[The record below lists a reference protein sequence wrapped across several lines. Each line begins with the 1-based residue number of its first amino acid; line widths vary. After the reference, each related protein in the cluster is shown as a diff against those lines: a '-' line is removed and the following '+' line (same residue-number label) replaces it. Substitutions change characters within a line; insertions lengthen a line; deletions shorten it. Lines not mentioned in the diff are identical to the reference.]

1 MSAPNVITQTPP
13 QPDADA
19 MAAIMAKIARVQRI
33 LGFLAY
39 AQLLLALFFLAAPF
53 LPESLGV
60 SAYAFGFMLVAPF
73 LLGLAYAAN
82 FAKKDLTFAKVAF
95 RNTAISQIGL
105 LLIALYGYFIAP
117 SIVIL
122 IIAAI
127 ALILGGLALM
137 VIYQASKQ

>member
-1 MSAPNVITQTPP
+1 MSDPNVVTQTPP

-39 AQLLLALFFLAAPF
+39 VQLLLALFFLASPF
-53 LPESLGV
+53 LPGALSV
-60 SAYAFGFMLVAPF
+60 SAYGSGFMLVAPF

-82 FAKKDLTFAKVAF
+82 FAKKDLTFAKVAL

-105 LLIALYGYFIAP
+105 LLIALYGYLIAP
-117 SIVIL
+117 SMVIL

-127 ALILGGLALM
+127 ALILGGLPLI

>member
-1 MSAPNVITQTPP
+1 MSDPNVTTQTPP

-60 SAYAFGFMLVAPF
+60 
-73 LLGLAYAAN
+73 
-82 FAKKDLTFAKVAF
+82 
-95 RNTAISQIGL
+95 
-105 LLIALYGYFIAP
+105 
-117 SIVIL
+117 
-122 IIAAI
+122 
-127 ALILGGLALM
+127 
-137 VIYQASKQ
+137 

>member
-1 MSAPNVITQTPP
+1 MSDPTVVTQTPP

-39 AQLLLALFFLAAPF
+39 AQLLLALFFLATPF
-53 LPESLGV
+53 LPATLGL

-117 SIVIL
+117 SVLIL

-127 ALILGGLALM
+127 ALILGGLPLI

>member
-1 MSAPNVITQTPP
+1 MSDPNVITQTPP

-95 RNTAISQIGL
+95 RNTAISQIGI